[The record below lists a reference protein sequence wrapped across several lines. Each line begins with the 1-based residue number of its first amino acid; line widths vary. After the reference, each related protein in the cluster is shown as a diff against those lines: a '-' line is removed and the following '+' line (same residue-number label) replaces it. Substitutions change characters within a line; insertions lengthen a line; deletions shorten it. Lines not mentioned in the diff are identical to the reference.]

1 MQARTYAGMALGA
14 AVALAGAGWAAAE
27 EQDSTLTRSWSGER
41 VVVAIPAEVR
51 YVPGPV
57 GRVTITGP
65 RERLAHI
72 RIEHGV
78 IGVQPHWGGW
88 FWGWNNLNDWGDARR
103 VQVVLTAPRISSA
116 VVAGPGRLDLGRL
129 SQDRLELT
137 VSGPGHA
144 RASGAIHDLKVV
156 VSGPGHATLQG
167 LQTATM
173 EVVVSGPGHVTADG
187 NCTDAHL
194 VATGP
199 GHIDLAQL
207 KLQDAEVRV
216 MGPGGASIAPLRSA
230 SLSIMG
236 PGSVRLLSHP
246 AQVTSNV
253 MGPGRVIRT
262 AG

>member
-1 MQARTYAGMALGA
+1 MQARTYAGIAVGA
-14 AVALAGAGWAAAE
+14 AVAVAGAGWATADERDA
-27 EQDSTLTRSWSGER
+27 TLTRSWSGER
-41 VVVAIPAEVR
+41 VVVAIPGQVR

-57 GRVTITGP
+57 GQVTITGP
-65 RERLAHI
+65 RRRLEQI

-78 IGVQPHWGGW
+78 IGMRPQWRGW
-88 FWGWNNLNDWGDARR
+88 FWSWSNVGVWGDADR

-116 VVAGPGRLDLGRL
+116 VLAGPGRLDLGRL
-129 SQDRLELT
+129 SQDRLDLT

-144 RASGAIHDLKVV
+144 RAGGAIHDLKVV
-156 VSGPGHATLQG
+156 VSGPGHANLQG
-167 LQTATM
+167 LQTASM

-187 NCTDAHL
+187 SCTDAHL

-216 MGPGGASIAPLRSA
+216 VGPGGASIAPLRSA

-236 PGSVRLLSHP
+236 PGSVHLLSRP
-246 AQVTSNV
+246 AQVTTNV